1 MLLLIL
7 VFEPLAF
14 RFTAKHHILLDHEEL
29 CQVVLRIYIYVNDK
43 AIASCRELVT
53 LRV

>member
-29 CQVVLRIYIYVNDK
+29 CQIVLRIYVNDK